1 MFPLNQNNLS
11 LKKKNQHFCFS
22 QSAGIMNKVKI
33 ALLITLWILF
43 TAMLMLKD
51 EKVLTNHQMTIA
63 ANSKT
68 SGPFP
73 VFRSI

>member
-1 MFPLNQNNLS
+1 
-11 LKKKNQHFCFS
+11 
-22 QSAGIMNKVKI
+22 MNKVKI

-51 EKVLTNHQMTIA
+51 EKVLTNHQVTIA

-73 VFRSI
+73 VHFDQYNLDDSTLNRRLCFE